1 MTTSDPVEQARAW
14 LEEKTGQRPPDDS
27 SEEAGAAGSS
37 GSLAATGFGPVDR
50 SGVGGVGPRRSTGT
64 SRSGAARGSSAWG
77 ASGSGLS
84 SAESGRAAFVPHATG
99 SRPSDDGADDP
110 GEATGQRTAS
120 SHAGGSRSDRS
131 RGGASRGG
139 APRGGGSRRRRSSA
153 RRSFGVGATEPDDGP
168 PEPDADPVGTA
179 RTIALRKLTASA
191 RTRHELDEA
200 LQKKNVPEE
209 IAAAVLDRLED
220 VGLIDDGAF
229 AQSWVDSRQQRRH
242 LSRSALRRELQT
254 KGVDRDQ
261 VDAALASVDVED
273 ELAAARAL
281 AAKKAA
287 GMHGLDRTV
296 RERRLA
302 GVLARRGF
310 GSGIVTTV
318 LRELRDTDGA

>member
-14 LEEKTGQRPPDDS
+14 LEEKTGQRPPEDT
-27 SEEAGAAGSS
+27 SEDAGSVAFPGPGTETGS
-37 GSLAATGFGPVDR
+37 GSGAETGNGSSARSDVADAGPPR
-50 SGVGGVGPRRSTGT
+50 PSGPR
-64 SRSGAARGSSAWG
+64 SRADRGSSAWG
-77 ASGSGLS
+77 ASGSGLT
-84 SAESGRAAFVPHATG
+84 SAESGRAAFVPYATG
-99 SRPSDDGADDP
+99 FRAPDDDTTAAGYEKGSKADGSRSGGAK
-110 GEATGQRTAS
+110 
-120 SHAGGSRSDRS
+120 AGGSR
-131 RGGASRGG
+131 A
-139 APRGGGSRRRRSSA
+139 GGSRRRRSST
-153 RRSFGVGATEPDDGP
+153 RRSFGVGASEPEDGP

-200 LQKKNVPEE
+200 LQKKNVPDE
-209 IAAAVLDRLED
+209 IATAVLDRLED

-281 AAKKAA
+281 AAKKASS
-287 GMHGLDRTV
+287 MHGLDRAV

-318 LRELRDTDGA
+318 LRELRDGHGA

>member
-27 SEEAGAAGSS
+27 WEDAGAVASPGPGAEAGSELGRPSGGGSS
-37 GSLAATGFGPVDR
+37 AR
-50 SGVGGVGPRRSTGT
+50 SGVVDSGPHRSTGT
-64 SRSGAARGSSAWG
+64 GSGAARGSSAWG
-77 ASGSGLS
+77 ASGSGLT
-84 SAESGRAAFVPHATG
+84 SAESGRAAFVPYATG
-99 SRPSDDGADDP
+99 SRPDDDTV
-110 GEATGQRTAS
+110 GEGHEKGS
-120 SHAGGSRSDRS
+120 KVGGSRS
-131 RGGASRGG
+131 GGSKA
-139 APRGGGSRRRRSSA
+139 GSRRRRSST
-153 RRSFGVGATEPDDGP
+153 RRSFGVGASEPEDGP

-200 LQKKNVPEE
+200 LQKKNVPDE
-209 IAAAVLDRLED
+209 IATAVLDRLED

-261 VDAALASVDVED
+261 VDAALASVDIED

-281 AAKKAA
+281 AAKKASS
-287 GMHGLDRTV
+287 MHGLDRTV

-318 LRELRDTDGA
+318 LRELRDGPGA